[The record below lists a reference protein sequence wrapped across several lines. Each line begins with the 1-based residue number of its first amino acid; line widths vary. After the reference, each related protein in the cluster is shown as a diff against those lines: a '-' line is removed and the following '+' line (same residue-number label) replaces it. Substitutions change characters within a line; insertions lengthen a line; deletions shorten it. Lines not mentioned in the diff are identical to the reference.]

1 MRDSTAGGGHCQPA
15 LPGSR
20 VPAARGLRWDECV
33 WALGNVLALVVGDL
47 ATKAAK
53 VPRHLCT
60 NCFALCRYA
69 ITYMLLS
76 HRFMSSNTASLAS
89 SALHTPQGG
98 REVRY
103 LQRAALLDP
112 AEAPGVGDEVV
123 ATAAALLS
131 AARRSAQSA
140 GSHASADAAG
150 VSTPCLDSKRGCTE
164 QSCRVT

>member
-1 MRDSTAGGGHCQPA
+1 MKHT
-15 LPGSR
+15 
-20 VPAARGLRWDECV
+20 
-33 WALGNVLALVVGDL
+33 
-47 ATKAAK
+47 
-53 VPRHLCT
+53 
-60 NCFALCRYA
+60 ALCCW
-69 ITYMLLS
+69 ITQTL
-76 HRFMSSNTASLAS
+76 TT
-89 SALHTPQGG
+89 ALHTRQGG

-150 VSTPCLDSKRGCTE
+150 VWSLLVLTASEDALDSRAE
-164 QSCRVT
+164 